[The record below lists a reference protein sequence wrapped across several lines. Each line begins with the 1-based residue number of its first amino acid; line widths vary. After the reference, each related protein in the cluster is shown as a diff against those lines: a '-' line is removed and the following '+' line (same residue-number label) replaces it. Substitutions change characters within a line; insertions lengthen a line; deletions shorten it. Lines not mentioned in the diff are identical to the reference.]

1 MTDQLLIPTGSPQI
15 LIVDDVPVNLR
26 LLVDILT
33 RNGYL
38 VRPATS
44 GHLALKSVAFEL
56 PDLILLDINMPDMN
70 GYQVCRHIKED
81 QRTAGI
87 PVIFISALDQVDD
100 IINGFG
106 AGGVDYITKPFNEAE
121 LLARINTHLTLSRL
135 QKQLERQNLLL
146 QTEIA
151 ERKHAEVALHDS
163 EEKYRAVFENTGSA
177 TVILEDDST
186 ISLINAEF
194 SSLSGFARH
203 EVEGHFKLR
212 DFFPNDRH
220 RMERYH
226 ELRRL
231 APNSAPRQYEC
242 TMKDREGGI
251 KDLIMTISM
260 IPGTSKSVASMV
272 DITQR
277 KRVEEQLKYLS
288 LHDPLTGLYNRT
300 YFDQEMSRLAL
311 CRSTPLSLIIC
322 DVDGL
327 KLVNDTLG
335 HEAGDELLVAASKVI
350 RDSFRQGD
358 VASRIGGDEF
368 AVLLTNQEANTVEG
382 ASRRIREA
390 IEHYNEQNN
399 GVPLCM
405 SIGFA
410 DSSHSPSGLS
420 NLFEEADK
428 NMYNDKIRNRAS
440 AHHVIIQAFIKM
452 MEAKDFAV
460 QGHLAHMEELMLVF
474 SAALNMPEAKSK
486 RLRLFAYMHDIGK
499 VGVAESILLKE
510 EPLLYEEMLKIRQ
523 HCEVGYR
530 IAMFVP
536 NLVPV
541 ADFIL
546 KHHEWWDGSGYPL
559 GLKGEEIPMEC
570 RMLAIVDAYDA
581 MTSDRPYRKALDYTS
596 AVSELRRASG
606 TQFDPALV
614 ERFIPVVEAV
624 KSRR

>member
-1 MTDQLLIPTGSPQI
+1 MTDELLSLPGTPQI

-33 RNGYL
+33 RNGYQ

-70 GYQVCRHIKED
+70 GYQVCRQIKED

-121 LLARINTHLTLSRL
+121 LLARIKTHLTLSRL

-146 QTEIA
+146 HTEIA
-151 ERKHAEVALHDS
+151 ERKQAEAALNES

-177 TVILEDDST
+177 TVIIEDDST
-186 ISLINAEF
+186 ISLANAEF
-194 SSLSGFARH
+194 SALAGFARH
-203 EVEGHFKLR
+203 EVEGRLKLR
-212 DFFPNDRH
+212 DFFPEDRQ
-220 RMERYH
+220 RMDRYH

-251 KDLIMTISM
+251 KNLIMTISM
-260 IPGTSKSVASMV
+260 IPGTPKSVASMV

-300 YFDQEMSRLAL
+300 YFDQEMSRLTL

-368 AVLLTNQEANTVEG
+368 AVLLTNQDANTVEG
-382 ASRRIREA
+382 ASRRIRDA
-390 IEHYNEQNN
+390 IDNYNNART

-410 DSSHSPSGLS
+410 DSSHSLSGLS
-420 NLFEEADK
+420 YLFEEADK

-440 AHHVIIQAFIKM
+440 AHHEIIQAFIKM
-452 MEAKDFAV
+452 MEARDFAV
-460 QGHLAHMEELMLVF
+460 RGHLAHMEELILAF
-474 SAALNMPEAKSK
+474 STALNMPEAKSK

-499 VGVAESILLKE
+499 VGVKESILFKD

-523 HCEVGYR
+523 HCEIGYR

-546 KHHEWWDGSGYPL
+546 KHHEWWDGGGYPL
-559 GLKGEEIPMEC
+559 GLKGEDIPLEC
-570 RMLAIVDAYDA
+570 RMLAVVDAYDA
-581 MTSDRPYRKALDYTS
+581 MTSDRPYRKAMDHVD
-596 AVSELRRASG
+596 AANELRRAAG

-614 ERFIPVVEAV
+614 ERFIPVVEAT
-624 KSRR
+624 KLRR